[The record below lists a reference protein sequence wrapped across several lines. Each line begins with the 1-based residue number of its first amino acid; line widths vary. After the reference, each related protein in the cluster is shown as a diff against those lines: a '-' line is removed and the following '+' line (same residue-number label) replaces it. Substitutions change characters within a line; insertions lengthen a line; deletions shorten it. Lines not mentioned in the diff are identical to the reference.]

1 MPARRH
7 LLLSALAAPALIAPA
22 RAQAPLTIYTAG
34 PQNLIDSLV
43 SGFRAAGGP
52 AANVFQA
59 TTGRVMARLE
69 AERANPIADVVISA
83 SWSSARD
90 LKAQNLLLPYLPAA
104 AAAVPP
110 ALKDGHYVAQ
120 AVSGLGI
127 VWNSR
132 SGTPRPAEWDDLARP
147 EFRNLVTLPDP
158 AQSGSNF
165 DLIAGLLA
173 ARGDAA
179 WELFAALRRNGA
191 IVAGANQ
198 QALNPV
204 LQGAKAAVFGAVD
217 YIALEARARGESVEV
232 IFPASGTV
240 IAPRPAMILASSRN
254 QEAARRFLDYMLSD
268 DGQRRIARLF
278 LMPSRA
284 DIPAERPTIAELRVL
299 GFDETAAEAR
309 RADILAR
316 FRQVM
321 GV

>member
-1 MPARRH
+1 MLARRT
-7 LLLSALAAPALIAPA
+7 LIAALAAPAIVPTA
-22 RAQAPLTIYTAG
+22 RAQSPLTIYTAG
-34 PQNLIDSLV
+34 PQALIDSLV
-43 SGFRAAGGP
+43 AGFRAGGGP

-69 AERANPIADVVISA
+69 AERSNPVADVVISA

-90 LKAQNLLLPYLPAA
+90 LKAQNLLLPHLPAA
-104 AAAVPP
+104 AATVP
-110 ALKDGHYVAQ
+110 ANLKDSHYVAQ

-127 VWNSR
+127 VWNTR
-132 SGTPRPAEWDDLARP
+132 SGTPRPVEWDDLARP

-179 WELFAALRRNGA
+179 WDLFAALRRNGA

-217 YIALEARARGESVEV
+217 YIAMGAAARGESVEV

-240 IAPRPAMILASSRN
+240 VAPRPSMILASSRN
-254 QEAARRFLDYMLSD
+254 PEAARRFQDYMLSD
-268 DGQRRIARLF
+268 DGQQRVARLF
-278 LMPSRA
+278 LMPARPE
-284 DIPAERPTIAELRVL
+284 IPATRPTIAQIRVL
-299 GFDETAAEAR
+299 TFDENAAESR

-321 GV
+321 SA

>member
-1 MPARRH
+1 MLARRT
-7 LLLSALAAPALIAPA
+7 LIAAVAAPALIPAA

-34 PQNLIDSLV
+34 PRNLIDSLV
-43 SGFRAAGGP
+43 EGFRTQGGP

-69 AERANPIADVVISA
+69 AERGNPIADVVISA

-90 LKAQNLLLPYLPAA
+90 LKAQNLLLPRLPAA
-104 AAAVPP
+104 AVTVPDS
-110 ALKDGHYVAQ
+110 LKDSHFVAQ
-120 AVSGLGI
+120 AISGLGI
-127 VWNSR
+127 VWNTR

-165 DLIAGLLA
+165 DLIAGMLA
-173 ARGDAA
+173 ARGEAA

-217 YIALEARARGESVEV
+217 YIAMEAAARGESVEV

-240 IAPRPAMILASSRN
+240 VAPRPAMILASSRN
-254 QEAARRFLDYMLSD
+254 QDAARRFQDYMLSD
-268 DGQRRIARLF
+268 DGQARVARLF
-278 LMPSRA
+278 LMPARPEV
-284 DIPAERPTIAELRVL
+284 PARRPTIAQIRVL
-299 GFDETAAEAR
+299 PFDEAAAEAR

-316 FRQVM
+316 FREVM
-321 GV
+321 SG

>member
-1 MPARRH
+1 MP
-7 LLLSALAAPALIAPA
+7 ALAATA

-43 SGFRAAGGP
+43 QGFVAAGGP
-52 AANVFQA
+52 PANVFQA

-69 AERANPIADVVISA
+69 AERANPVADVLISA

-90 LKAQNLLLPYLPAA
+90 LKAQNLLLPHLPAA
-104 AAAVPP
+104 AATVPDS
-110 ALKDGHYVAQ
+110 LKDSHFVAQ
-120 AVSGLGI
+120 AISGLGI

-165 DLIAGLLA
+165 DLIAGMLA
-173 ARGDAA
+173 ARGAAA
-179 WELFAALRRNGA
+179 WDLFAALKRNGA

-217 YIALEARARGESVEV
+217 YIAMGAAARGESVEV

-254 QEAARRFLDYMLSD
+254 QDAARRFIDHMLSD
-268 DGQRRIARLF
+268 DGQQRVARLF
-278 LMPSRA
+278 LMPARPE
-284 DIPAERPTIAELRVL
+284 IPATRPTIAQIRVL
-299 GFDETAAEAR
+299 PFDEAAVEAR
-309 RADILAR
+309 RAEILAR

-321 GV
+321 A

>member
-1 MPARRH
+1 MLTRRP
-7 LLLSALAAPALIAPA
+7 LLLSALAAPALAGTA

-34 PQNLIDSLV
+34 PQNLINSLV
-43 SGFRAAGGP
+43 EGFVAAGGP
-52 AANVFQA
+52 PANVFQA

-69 AERANPIADVVISA
+69 AERANPVADILISA

-90 LKAQNLLLPYLPAA
+90 LKAQNLLLPHAPPGAA
-104 AAAVPP
+104 TVPDS
-110 ALKDGHYVAQ
+110 LKDSHFVAQ
-120 AVSGLGI
+120 AISGLGI
-127 VWNSR
+127 VWNTR

-165 DLIAGLLA
+165 DLIAGMLA
-173 ARGDAA
+173 ARGEAA
-179 WELFAALRRNGA
+179 WELFAALERNGA

-217 YIALEARARGESVEV
+217 YIAMGAAARGESVEV

-254 QEAARRFLDYMLSD
+254 QAAARRFIDHMLSD
-268 DGQRRIARLF
+268 DGQQRVARLF
-278 LMPSRA
+278 LMPARPE
-284 DIPAERPTIAELRVL
+284 IPASRPTIAQIKILP
-299 GFDETAAEAR
+299 FDEAAMEAR

-321 GV
+321 A